1 MNSDKA
7 ATAQAEEDLALAR
20 KDLEFARSWALP
32 PAAPRR
38 ATMSPVPEAATEQCS
53 CVFSSDTHDQY
64 LDLVIALTPLALP
77 VYIML
82 WILNHLP
89 QFARENLCVGALRDD

>member
-38 ATMSPVPEAATEQCS
+38 ATMSAATEQCS

-64 LDLVIALTPLALP
+64 LDLVIALTPLD
-77 VYIML
+77 
-82 WILNHLP
+82 
-89 QFARENLCVGALRDD
+89 CVGVQKSLK